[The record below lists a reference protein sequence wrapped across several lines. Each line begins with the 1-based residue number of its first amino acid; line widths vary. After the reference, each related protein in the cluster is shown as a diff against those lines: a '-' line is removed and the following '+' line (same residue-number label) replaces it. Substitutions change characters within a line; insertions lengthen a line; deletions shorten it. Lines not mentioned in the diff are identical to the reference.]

1 MACNY
6 AIIVAGGTG
15 TRMGTDTPKQFLPLA
30 GLPVMMHTI
39 RAFHSSRTAPQII
52 TVIHPALHNQ
62 WSALCKTHGFDIP
75 HTVVAGGSTRFE
87 SVKKGLSAIAS
98 LSAVPTTGSI
108 IAVHDAARPL
118 IDPELIDRTYRQA
131 AITGAAALALP
142 ATDSVRLVSGN
153 GAKNN
158 GYPRTKVYLM
168 QTPQTF
174 RGDILY
180 DAYRQAD
187 NNSFSDD
194 ASVVE
199 KKGHPVTLV
208 DGDTRNIKITFPHDL
223 AIAEILLQQHT

>member
-1 MACNY
+1 MARNY

-39 RAFHSSRTAPQII
+39 RAFSNCSAAPHII
-52 TVIHPALHNQ
+52 TVIHPELHAQ
-62 WSALCKTHGFDIP
+62 WSTLCKTHCFDIP
-75 HTVVAGGSTRFE
+75 HTVVNGGSSRFE
-87 SVKKGLSAIAS
+87 SVKNGLSAIAA
-98 LSAVPTTGSI
+98 LTTDPTDST

-118 IDPELIDRTYRQA
+118 INPELIDRTYRQA
-131 AITGAAALALP
+131 ALTGAAALALP

-153 GAKNN
+153 RSKNN
-158 GYPRTKVYLM
+158 GYPRAKVYLM

-174 RGDILY
+174 SADILY

-187 NNSFSDD
+187 NSAFSDD

-199 KKGHPVTLV
+199 KKGHPITLV
-208 DGDTRNIKITFPHDL
+208 DGDTRNIKITFPQDL
-223 AIAEILLQQHT
+223 AIAEILLQQRP